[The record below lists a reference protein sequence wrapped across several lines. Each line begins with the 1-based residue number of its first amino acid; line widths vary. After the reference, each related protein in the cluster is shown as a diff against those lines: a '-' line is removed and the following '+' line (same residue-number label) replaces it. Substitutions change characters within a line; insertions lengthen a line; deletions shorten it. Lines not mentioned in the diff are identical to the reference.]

1 MGDIS
6 CLNDLKPTK
15 VVILLQQ
22 KIPSFFKHKILRY
35 QICQLVTVVGFAWK
49 LEGVIKVW
57 DKSGSRKF
65 KRTF

>member
-1 MGDIS
+1 MPKRSETHYGGDTS
-6 CLNDLKPTK
+6 PTEDS
-15 VVILLQQ
+15 L
-22 KIPSFFKHKILRY
+22 FFKHKILRY